1 MQQLPLA
8 IFPPPAPT
16 FANFIEGANAE
27 VLQRIRELAA
37 GSLRESIVYVWGN
50 TGSGRSHLLR
60 AAAAAAAPGHELV
73 VADDVEALDDPA
85 QIALFNAIN
94 QAREGRGAVLAAGN
108 APPAQLVLRDD
119 LRSRLGWGLV
129 YQLKPLTDDEKAR
142 HLRAEAERRGL
153 RLSDEVIRYLLNRL
167 PRDLPNLNAA
177 LELLDRHSL
186 SRQRQITLSLVRD
199 ALKAGDL

>member
-1 MQQLPLA
+1 
-8 IFPPPAPT
+8 
-16 FANFIEGANAE
+16 
-27 VLQRIRELAA
+27 
-37 GSLRESIVYVWGN
+37 
-50 TGSGRSHLLR
+50 
-60 AAAAAAAPGHELV
+60 

-108 APPAQLVLRDD
+108 APPAQLVLRED

-129 YQLKPLTDDEKAR
+129 YQLKQLTDDDKAR
-142 HLRAEAERRGL
+142 HLRAEGERRGL

-186 SRQRQITLSLVRD
+186 SRQRQVTLSLVRE